1 MGTSLV
7 SDLLPQGH
15 ALLRMLQRRVV
26 DPARPDVA
34 LRALGYNRQYG
45 PQAALVIKGA
55 AENPDRIA
63 IVDERGTLTYA
74 QYEAQSNALAR
85 GLRASGLKSG
95 DVIAVL
101 ARDHRGLLLIIS
113 AAARAGMRLAMMNT
127 GFAKPQFAEVCAR
140 EKVQA
145 VFHDSEFTSLLDA
158 LPDDMPQY
166 LTWVDDADEVPTG
179 AKTIDQL
186 ILGRDAK
193 RVPPPEKQGGFIILT
208 SGTTGLPKGATRS
221 KVPSLATAMLVDRI
235 PFKRRGTVVIASPI
249 FHSTG
254 FAMWS
259 AGMSVGCTTV
269 TMRRFDPEN
278 TLKLIADNRAD
289 MLVAVPTML
298 TRMLG
303 LPAETLAKYDT
314 SCLKSVVVAGS
325 AVSPEL
331 SEKFQDVFGDVL
343 YNVYGSTE
351 VAVATVATPRN
362 LRTAPGT
369 VGKPPV
375 LTTVRLYDENDAL
388 VEGVGKRGRVF
399 VRAGAPFEGYSDGRT
414 KQIIDGHLSSGD
426 MGHWDEHGLLH
437 IDGRDDDMIVS
448 GGENV
453 YPLEVENLLV
463 TRDDVVE
470 AAVIG
475 VPDEE
480 FGQRLRAF
488 VVLSDGAPE
497 GDGAELTKE
506 LKDFVRGNLARFK
519 VPRDIVFLDTLPRNP
534 TGKIV
539 RRELP
544 QD

>member
-7 SDLLPQGH
+7 SDLLPQGR

-26 DPARPDVA
+26 DPSRPDVA
-34 LRALGYNRQYG
+34 LRALGYNRKYG
-45 PQAALVIKGA
+45 PQAALVIKSA
-55 AENPDRIA
+55 AESPDRIA

-85 GLRASGLKSG
+85 GLLASGLKSG

-113 AAARAGMRLAMMNT
+113 AAARAGLRLAMMNT
-127 GFAKPQFAEVCAR
+127 GFAKPQFAEVCER

-145 VFHDSEFTSLLDA
+145 VFHDSEFTGLLDA

-166 LTWVDDADEVPTG
+166 LTWVDDADGLPEG
-179 AKTIDQL
+179 SQTIDQL
-186 ILGRDAK
+186 MSGRDAT

-235 PFKRRGTVVIASPI
+235 PFRRRGTVVIASPI

-298 TRMLG
+298 SRMLS
-303 LPAETLAKYDT
+303 LPADTLAKYDT
-314 SCLKSVVVAGS
+314 SCLKTVVVAGS

-331 SEKFQDVFGDVL
+331 SERFQDVFGDVL

-375 LTTVRLYDENDAL
+375 LTTVRLYDENDRL
-388 VEGVGKRGRVF
+388 VEGVGNRGRVF

-414 KQIIDGHLSSGD
+414 KQIIDGHLASGD
-426 MGHWDEHGLLH
+426 IGHWDEHGLLH

-453 YPLEVENLLV
+453 YPLEVENLLA

-475 VPDEE
+475 VPDTEY
-480 FGQRLRAF
+480 GQRLRAF
-488 VVLSDGAPE
+488 VVIDGGAPSDE
-497 GDGAELTKE
+497 DALADDLKE
-506 LKDFVRGNLARFK
+506 FVRGNLARFK
-519 VPRDIVFLDTLPRNP
+519 VPRDVVFLDTLPRNP

-544 QD
+544 KD